1 MAVQVSLLPQVRAG
15 FILRGT
21 TFRVWCCDNGIDP
34 GYAHKVVAGKTN
46 GPKACDLRNRIVAA
60 SLAKAA

>member
-1 MAVQVSLLPQVRAG
+1 MADQISLLPQVRAG

-21 TFRVWCCDNGIDP
+21 TFRVWCSANGIDP

-46 GPKACDLRNRIVAA
+46 GPKARELRNRIVAA
-60 SLAKAA
+60 SVADAA